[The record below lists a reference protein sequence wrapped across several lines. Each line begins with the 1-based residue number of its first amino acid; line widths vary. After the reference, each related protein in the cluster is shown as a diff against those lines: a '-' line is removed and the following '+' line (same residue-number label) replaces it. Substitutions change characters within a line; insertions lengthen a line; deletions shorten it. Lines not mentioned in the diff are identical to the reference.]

1 MLGIE
6 GRKRGKSQSGFRAQE
21 TVLLAFSLKQGEQA
35 CCFSEDCT
43 RPTLPAQQLE
53 RSEDTSPPA
62 CWMHPG
68 GGVSTLTPQ

>member
-1 MLGIE
+1 MPGIE
-6 GRKRGKSQSGFRAQE
+6 GRKRGKSQSGFRARE

-43 RPTLPAQQLE
+43 RPALPAQQLE

-62 CWMHPG
+62 SCAPRGWGQHCH
-68 GGVSTLTPQ
+68 SS